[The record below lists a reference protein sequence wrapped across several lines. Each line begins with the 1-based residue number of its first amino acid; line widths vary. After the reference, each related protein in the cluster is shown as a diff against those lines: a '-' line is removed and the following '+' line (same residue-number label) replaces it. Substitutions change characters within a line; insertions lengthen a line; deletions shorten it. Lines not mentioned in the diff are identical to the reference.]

1 MKTLI
6 SSLLIAACLFS
17 SCTKEE
23 VITEDFVVATLFYR
37 LEMVDLDST
46 KVYSNIVA
54 TKTPITLTQSKIQ
67 GIEIPTSDNDDE
79 DDDDD
84 ETPKNHCKKY
94 PNSLKCKTLPVLL
107 EYFKLHKI
115 GSGYVTLKWK
125 SLDET
130 NFKVY
135 NIQRSRDAKTYK
147 NIAEIK
153 PKGSSEYTYT
163 DKLNK

>member
-1 MKTLI
+1 MKVI
-6 SSLLIAACLFS
+6 IISLLAMSCLFS
-17 SCTKEE
+17 SCTKNE
-23 VITEDFVVATLFYR
+23 VIPEDFIVATIYYR
-37 LEMVDLDST
+37 LEMVDQDST

-54 TKTPITLTQSKIQ
+54 TKTPITFTQSRIQ
-67 GIEIPTSDNDDE
+67 GIELPTGDNDE

-84 ETPKNHCKKY
+84 DKKNFCMRY
-94 PNSLKCKTLPVLL
+94 PNSIKCRTLPVLL
-107 EYFKLHKI
+107 EYFKLDKI

-135 NIQRSRDAKTYK
+135 NVQRSRDAKIYK
-147 NIAEIK
+147 NIAEIN

>member
-6 SSLLIAACLFS
+6 SSVFVASCLFT

-23 VITEDFVVATLFYR
+23 VIPEDFVVATLYYR

-46 KVYSNIVA
+46 KVYSNIVS
-54 TKTPITLTQSKIQ
+54 TKTPITFTQSKIQ
-67 GIEIPTSDNDDE
+67 GIEIPTSDNDD
-79 DDDDD
+79 DYS
-84 ETPKNHCKKY
+84 PKNYCLKY
-94 PNSLKCKTLPVLL
+94 PKSIRCKTLPALL
-107 EYFKLHKI
+107 EYFKLDRV
-115 GSGYVTLKWK
+115 GSEYVTLKWK

-130 NFKVY
+130 NFKAYHV
-135 NIQRSRDAKTYK
+135 QRSRDAKTYK
-147 NIAEIK
+147 NIAEVK